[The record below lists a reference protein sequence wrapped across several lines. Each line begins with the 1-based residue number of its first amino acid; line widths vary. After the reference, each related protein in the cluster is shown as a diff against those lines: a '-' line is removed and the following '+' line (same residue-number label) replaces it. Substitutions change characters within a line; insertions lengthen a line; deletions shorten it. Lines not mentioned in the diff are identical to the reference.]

1 MTTDNDCEKIRYVI
15 IDENLENGERSDS
28 YSFTVSG
35 STVYHQNILSPQHH
49 HRHLQQQQQEQQ
61 MLRYDCALQNESS
74 TSTWVDNSYSMPVS
88 NNTHYLA
95 RCSVCDALFDLAEYL
110 NHTKN
115 CRLEK
120 SYKCDIC
127 GKEYNKEHNLKL
139 HHLGQHDKAVVENE
153 KYICSFC
160 PKKYARLAAYYAHL
174 QIHGLNDSLICTF
187 CKEEFDFQVLLN
199 KHLRLQHCYPRLEDI
214 TTVEICKKCG
224 IAIFNKEAMDE
235 HKQIHRKIK

>member
-1 MTTDNDCEKIRYVI
+1 MQQDGMTTDNDSEGIRYVI
-15 IDENLENGERSDS
+15 IDENLENGETSDS

-35 STVYHQNILSPQHH
+35 STVYHQNSSPQPQNC
-49 HRHLQQQQQEQQ
+49 HLQEQEQQQQRDQQ
-61 MLRYDCALQNESS
+61 ILRYDCAFQNESP
-74 TSTWVDNSYSMPVS
+74 TSLWADNPFSMPVS

-95 RCSVCDALFDLAEYL
+95 RCSVCDALFDLEEYL

-120 SYKCDIC
+120 CYKCDVC

-139 HHLGQHDKAVVENE
+139 HQLGQHDKAVVEND

-187 CKEEFDFQVLLN
+187 CKEEFDFQVL
-199 KHLRLQHCYPRLEDI
+199 Y
-214 TTVEICKKCG
+214 
-224 IAIFNKEAMDE
+224 
-235 HKQIHRKIK
+235 